1 MSELADSRRLAK
13 NTIYLYIRTLVVML
27 ITLYT
32 SRVVLQVLGASDFGI
47 YNVVGG
53 IVIMF
58 SFISGALATATQRF
72 LSFAL
77 GKNDMKECQDIFCMS
92 LITYYAIAV
101 IIVILAELIGLPFM
115 ITQMNFPEDRWTAV
129 HWVYQLSILSFCLT
143 IIRTP
148 YTASIIAYEKM
159 TFYAYISIIEN
170 VLKLLVVFLLMVVG
184 GDKLIIYAI
193 LMTAVIGITN
203 IIYYL
208 WCKYNFQTCTFRKFW
223 DRQLFNKLFSF
234 SGWSMFGSLANIGA
248 NQGVN
253 IIFNIFSGVL
263 VNAAMGI
270 ASQVQSAVSSCVSG
284 FQTAISPQLVK
295 LYAAGEN
302 EKMVKMINQSSRL
315 SYFLTFIFA
324 MPGIFYCAPIL
335 KLWLVNVPDYSVS
348 FSQLMIVFLMID
360 SMSAPLWF
368 SVQATGKISHYQM
381 LMGFMISLNIPIAYI
396 LLWMDFSP
404 NSVLLA
410 KVILN
415 GMIHIVRVFYLTK
428 LMCFSAI
435 EYIKCVLSRVLLVTI
450 ASIPVVYIFINKYDT
465 LLWSILCLVY
475 LMVQNLFL
483 VYFCGLEK
491 KERSFVNKKVKELLY
506 KYYGKRT

>member
-129 HWVYQLSILSFCLT
+129 HWVYQLSIISFCFN
-143 IIRTP
+143 IVRTP

-170 VLKLLVVFLLMVVG
+170 VLKLLIVFLLMVTD
-184 GDKLIIYAI
+184 GDKLIIYSI
-193 LMTAVIGITN
+193 LMAAVIGITN
-203 IIYYL
+203 VIYYI
-208 WCKYNFQTCTFRKFW
+208 WCKRQFTTCVFHKIW
-223 DRQLFNKLFSF
+223 DKVLFKKLFSF
-234 SGWSMFGSLANIGA
+234 SSWSMFGSLANVGA

-253 IIFNIFSGVL
+253 IIFNIFCGVL

-270 ASQVQSAVSSCVSG
+270 ASQVQSAISAFVSG
-284 FQTAISPQLVK
+284 FQTAMSPQLVK
-295 LYAAGEN
+295 LYAAGEFVN
-302 EKMVKMINQSSRL
+302 LNVLIDRTSRL
-315 SYFLTFIFA
+315 SYCLLFMFG
-324 MPGIFYCAPIL
+324 MPAIIYCRPVL
-335 KLWLVNVPDYSVS
+335 ELWLGVVPEYAVQ
-348 FSQLMIVFLMID
+348 FSQLMIMFSLIE
-360 SMSAPLWF
+360 SLSAPIFF
-368 SVQATGKISHYQM
+368 SVQATGKIKYYQII
-381 LMGFMISLNIPIAYI
+381 ISVI
-396 LLWMDFSP
+396 LLLNLP
-404 NSVLLA
+404 LTYLLLKLGYTPIECLA
-410 KVILN
+410 SRVALQAVI
-415 GMIHIVRVFYLTK
+415 HVWRVFYLNIIMTFEIRRYLFDVLARLFVVTASALPFTYYLLSFVEK
-428 LMCFSAI
+428 KSISFMVYTILFELFIILMV
-435 EYIKCVLSRVLLVTI
+435 YLVGIKAEERQYVKAKVLS
-450 ASIPVVYIFINKYDT
+450 FI
-465 LLWSILCLVY
+465 S
-475 LMVQNLFL
+475 
-483 VYFCGLEK
+483 
-491 KERSFVNKKVKELLY
+491 
-506 KYYGKRT
+506 